1 MKVQSLPNFV
11 DRDHMVFIREYTNS
25 DLCYISDLADDGVI
39 YRIESLG
46 TGRVLWFRDHR
57 DALMF
62 LLKEGK

>member
-1 MKVQSLPNFV
+1 
-11 DRDHMVFIREYTNS
+11 MVFIREYTNS